1 MVKIPIMKHLRKA
14 KQIINHFVRKPLK
27 VTSYNKE
34 HSGPLKQE
42 IYQLLD

>member
-1 MVKIPIMKHLRKA
+1 MKHLRKE

-34 HSGPLKQE
+34 LHALNIPAP
-42 IYQLLD
+42 